1 MIIEKEFK
9 YDTEYVELKGT
20 VTLDISNDIPVVKD
34 VQFEDSPLETL
45 KDVVEELICEDEN
58 FNTRKLR
65 LEEKQW
71 EECEEADAKRKELD

>member
-20 VTLDISNDIPVVKD
+20 VTLDISEEIPVVKD
-34 VQFEDSPLETL
+34 VQFEDSPLDTL

-71 EECEEADAKRKELD
+71 EECEEADAKRKEID